1 MKNARLFQILATA
14 MLAALYVAVRL
25 KNLTASCLWFDE
37 IFSVHAAEHT
47 WNTILSF
54 VAKDLIHPPLFYIL
68 LKLWI
73 AVGGESLVWLRLLPL
88 LFAVAAVVPFLLLC
102 RELRAN
108 AWTRMI
114 AFLLFAIN
122 GPLIKYAQEVRM
134 YSLLLCLSL
143 FSMWLFVKYFHKGKS
158 LPALIIINILLVYSH
173 YFGWFVVLSEVAAI
187 VIFQR
192 IKIRAIL
199 IMFGVSVLAFA
210 PWAAA
215 VLIEANEGSQL
226 GQNIGWMVR
235 PGIAQLLQLAF
246 GMFEP
251 FYFPASSAEP
261 ITILTISVPILLTLA
276 AGLVVGIVNDRQI
289 EREKFET
296 KRLLAIFVA
305 LPVLAAFALSW
316 LLPYSIWGTRH
327 LIIIFVPAALFVT
340 SLIGRISYATLKT
353 VIVVVLCAISGYAFY
368 LQMQRATPNYIWCAW
383 EPMAAQIDG
392 TGDAKVYV
400 FEDLIAYHFW
410 FAFHE
415 SGRPAKVVKV
425 RNVEGVAEDAAYFL
439 PRGFNDVGIV
449 ELGDVSDDSLWIA
462 YRGEQIDEAAN
473 PLQAFT
479 SRGYHI
485 ADKKMI
491 ATDSGNAILIK
502 LEK

>member
-1 MKNARLFQILATA
+1 MRNTRLFQILATA
-14 MLAALYVAVRL
+14 LLAAVYVAVRL
-25 KNLTASCLWFDE
+25 KNLTTSCLWFDE

-54 VAKDLIHPPLFYIL
+54 VAKDLIHPPLFYIF

-88 LFAVAAVVPFLLLC
+88 LFAVVAVVPFLLLC

-114 AFLLFAIN
+114 ALLLFAVN

-143 FSMWLFVKYFHKGKS
+143 FSTWLFVKYFHKGKS
-158 LPALIIINILLVYSH
+158 LRILIIVNILLVYSH

-199 IMFGVSVLAFA
+199 LMFGITALAFA

-215 VLIEANEGSQL
+215 VLIEANAGSQL

-235 PGIAQLLQLAF
+235 PGVTQLLQLAF

-316 LLPYSIWGTRH
+316 VLPYSIWGTRH
-327 LIIIFVPAALFVT
+327 LIIVFVPAALFVT

-353 VIVVVLCAISGYAFY
+353 VIVAVLCAISGYAFY

-383 EPMAAQIDG
+383 EPMAAQVEG
-392 TGDAKVYV
+392 NGEAKVYV

-425 RNVEGVAEDAAYFL
+425 RNVTGVAEDAAYFL
-439 PRGFNDVGIV
+439 PRGFNDVASV
-449 ELGDVSDDSLWIA
+449 ELGDVKDDSFWLA
-462 YRGEQIDEAAN
+462 YRGEQIDETAD
-473 PLQAFT
+473 PLQLFI

-485 ADKKMI
+485 ADRKMI
-491 ATDSGNAILIK
+491 ATDSGNAILIL